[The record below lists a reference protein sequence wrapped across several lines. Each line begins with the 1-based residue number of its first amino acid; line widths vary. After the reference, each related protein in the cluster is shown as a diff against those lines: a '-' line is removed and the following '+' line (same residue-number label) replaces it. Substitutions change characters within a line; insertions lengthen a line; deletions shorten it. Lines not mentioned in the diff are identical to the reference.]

1 MGADLFLEP
10 EFKEYT
16 EPFRKEFNKIKSK
29 ARDRQTD
36 EERDR
41 LIELF
46 GEMYGDTNPFYFR
59 DPYNDGSLLWRL
71 GLSWWKNIDKLIDD
85 NGILKEP
92 ETFLKMLEDKEHMLD
107 NIKDDTERE
116 FFKKELKKLK
126 DMLRRVIKSNGKSYI
141 VASI

>member
-16 EPFRKEFNKIKSK
+16 EPFRKEFNKIKAK
-29 ARDRQTD
+29 AWQTD
-36 EERDR
+36 EEKKR

-46 GEMYGDTNPFYFR
+46 GEMYGDANPFYFR
-59 DPYNDGSLLWRL
+59 DPYNNGSLLWRL
-71 GLSWWKNIDKLIDD
+71 GLSWWEDVDKLIDN

-92 ETFLKMLEDKEHMLD
+92 EKFLEMLEAKEHMLN
-107 NIKDDTERE
+107 NIRDDAERE

-126 DMLRRVIKSNGKSYI
+126 DMLRRVIESNGKSYI